1 MSRQTQE
8 INALVVQYIYDTLF
22 DGLEKATPLW
32 KHFSTEGK
40 KHQKGGT
47 YIQFPTKLLKNQSQG
62 FIAGTGAT
70 VSATPSVQLQYGTLN
85 WKYFNYNVN
94 FTIQDYNEAQG
105 SALAVRDFFTDKIDG
120 AMEDAYRELAQASW
134 GSVSDNPLS
143 FNGLK
148 DICAGSGTSYA
159 GLLNTDYDSDAYLP
173 IITADSTVNY
183 SNINKMITK
192 VQARQ
197 QAGAKMN
204 KKVIGLCNEAV
215 FEKFKNSVQSQQRFV
230 NEDDIAK
237 TGFKGFLVNG
247 VEFYLDA
254 FAYGSKDGS
263 TGDNWCVII
272 PTDVIKF
279 IYNYGFDNVSPF
291 DTTKEGLQLPL
302 EPIKSIQKY
311 LTGNIVC
318 NNRRLIAVNKSFVA

>member
-1 MSRQTQE
+1 MATQTQE
-8 INALVVQYIYDTLF
+8 INALVVQYIYDVLY

-32 KHFSTEGK
+32 KHFATEGK

-47 YIQFPTKLLKNQSQG
+47 YIQFPIKLLKNQSQG

-70 VSATPSVQLQYGTLN
+70 VSATPSVQLQYGVLP
-85 WKYFNYNVN
+85 WKYYNYNVN

-120 AMEDAYRELAQASW
+120 AMEDAYRELAEASW
-134 GSVSDNPLS
+134 GSASDNPLA

-148 DICAGSGTSYA
+148 DILASSGTSYA
-159 GLLNTDYDSDAYLP
+159 GLLNTDYDADAYAP
-173 IITADSTVNY
+173 VITTDSTVNY
-183 SNINKMITK
+183 SAINKMITK
-192 VQARQ
+192 VQARM
-197 QAGAKMN
+197 QAGAKTN
-204 KKVIGLCNEAV
+204 KKIIGLCNEAV
-215 FEKFKNSVQSQQRFV
+215 FEKFKSSVQAQQRFV
-230 NEDDIAK
+230 NEEDIAK

-254 FAYGSKDGS
+254 FGFGSKDGV

-302 EPIKSIQKY
+302 EPIKSIQRY
-311 LTGNIVC
+311 ITGNIVC
-318 NNRRLIAVNKSFVA
+318 NNRRLLAVNKSLVA

>member
-1 MSRQTQE
+1 MATQTQE
-8 INALVVQYIYDTLF
+8 INALVVQYIIDELW
-22 DGLEKATPLW
+22 DGLAKATPFW
-32 KHFSTEGK
+32 KYLSTDGK

-47 YIQFPTKLLKNQSQG
+47 DIQFPIKLLKNQSQG

-70 VSATPSVQLQYGTLN
+70 VSATPSVQLQYGKLN

-105 SALAVRDFFTDKIDG
+105 SALAVMDFFTEKIDG
-120 AMEDAYRELAQASW
+120 AMEDAYRELAEASW
-134 GSVSDNPLS
+134 GSASDNALA

-159 GLLNTDYDSDAYLP
+159 GLLDTDYDGDAYLP
-173 IITADSTVNY
+173 VITTDSTVNY
-183 SNINKMITK
+183 SAINKMITK
-192 VQARQ
+192 VQARMQ
-197 QAGAKMN
+197 QGAKTN
-204 KKVIGLCNEAV
+204 KRIMGLCNEAV
-215 FEKFKNSVQSQQRFV
+215 FEKFKASVQAQQRFV
-230 NEDDIAK
+230 NEDDLAK

-254 FAYGSKDGS
+254 FGFGSKDGA
-263 TGDNWCVII
+263 TGDNWAVIF
-272 PTDVIKF
+272 PVDCMKLY
-279 IYNYGFDNVSPF
+279 YNYGFENASPF

-311 LTGNIVC
+311 LTGNIIC
-318 NNRRLIAVNKSFVA
+318 NNRRLVAVNKSLVA